1 MPSRGICPLATFL
14 CVWACQESPSPRVP
28 PWLPTVQCSV
38 PVCPPGSPQCSVL
51 TTHQS
56 ASLSRPGQA
65 GAGLGLVKLKHDY
78 NLPEDLY
85 HSTIQPPTLESCMQL
100 LARCNGVTMAP
111 GDCGSHPSIFFLH
124 PLLGVTAARLPGPSR
139 RWDGP
144 GGALSLLQTLAK
156 FYQLSDLMTRIPIK
170 ILSHAR
176 ASKLNICFEFEIN
189 ISIHLNTQ

>member
-1 MPSRGICPLATFL
+1 MSPCAPLVPHSA
-14 CVWACQESPSPRVP
+14 VSSPHISQRH
-28 PWLPTVQCSV
+28 S
-38 PVCPPGSPQCSVL
+38 
-51 TTHQS
+51 
-56 ASLSRPGQA
+56 PGQA
-65 GAGLGLVKLKHDY
+65 GAGAGAGTREIKARLQ
-78 NLPEDLY
+78 
-85 HSTIQPPTLESCMQL
+85 STRRFISLNNPAPTLESCMQL
-100 LARCNGVTMAP
+100 LALHRGNNTMAP

-124 PLLGVTAARLPGPSR
+124 PLLWVTAARLPGPTR

-144 GGALSLLQTLAK
+144 GGALCLAQTLAK

>member
-1 MPSRGICPLATFL
+1 MAIQGTQWTIANDLSCLPDGICPLATFL

-124 PLLGVTAARLPGPSR
+124 LCS
-139 RWDGP
+139 
-144 GGALSLLQTLAK
+144 
-156 FYQLSDLMTRIPIK
+156 
-170 ILSHAR
+170 
-176 ASKLNICFEFEIN
+176 E
-189 ISIHLNTQ
+189 